1 MNFIKKIFIIL
12 VLIVI
17 LIYTVNITSIPKSII
32 LFQSEELNIVKI
44 FGIDF
49 EEEQTKVIQTSS
61 NSGKTE
67 SKTVTVKLFNTIPV
81 KKINVSTIKN
91 TKIVPLGNTIGIKL
105 YSDGV
110 LVIGMTEVEGKKPY
124 ENTGIKEGDLIVS
137 VDNVLVTTTEKL
149 IECVNNSEGEKIEL
163 EYMRDGTKY
172 LTKIEPVRTKENDY
186 KIGLWVRDGA
196 VGIGTATY
204 YEPTTKK
211 IATLGHGIVDRD
223 TDKLISV
230 EKGEI
235 LTSQITKIKKGE
247 KGTPGEIKGVINE
260 NKVIGTINQ
269 NTIFGIYGFL
279 KDVSELKINESNAI
293 EVALKD
299 EIKIGKANVIL
310 TIDGKTR
317 KEYEIEIKKIYK
329 NNTED
334 NKSMLIEIVDEELI
348 SKTGGIVQ
356 GMSGAPIIQNGKF
369 IGAVTHVLVNNP
381 LQGYAVFGETMIKQM
396 NT

>member
-1 MNFIKKIFIIL
+1 MNFIKKFFIIL

-67 SKTVTVKLFNTIPV
+67 SKTITVKLFNTIPV

-124 ENTGIKEGDLIVS
+124 ENAGIKEGDLIVS
-137 VDNVLVTTTEKL
+137 VDNVLVATTEKL

-163 EYMRDGTKY
+163 EYMRNGTKY
-172 LTKIEPVRTKENDY
+172 ITKIEPVKTKENDY

-260 NKVIGTINQ
+260 SKVIGTINQ

-279 KDVSELKINESNAI
+279 KDISELKINESNAI

-299 EIKIGKANVIL
+299 EIKIGKATIIL

-369 IGAVTHVLVNNP
+369 VGAVTHVLVNNP
-381 LQGYAVFGETMIKQM
+381 LQGYAVFGETMVKQM

>member
-279 KDVSELKINESNAI
+279 KDVSELKINESIAI

>member
-348 SKTGGIVQ
+348 NKTGGIVQ

>member
-211 IATLGHGIVDRD
+211 IATLGHGIVERD